1 MPERSKTPSSRKPA
15 PSRLVAQERAFA
27 VALESVRGDLRV
39 VGEALQAQGDALQ
52 GFREEV
58 GARFD
63 EVDAQFRRVDAR
75 FDEVDTQFR
84 QVGARFDEVDAQFRQ
99 VGAHFERVDTDLG
112 LLKSAVI
119 ENTRELRQVRVALD
133 AKVDGE

>member
-75 FDEVDTQFR
+75 FDEVDTRFRQVDAEFR
-84 QVGARFDEVDAQFRQ
+84 QVGVHFD
-99 VGAHFERVDTDLG
+99 RVDTDIG

-119 ENTRELRQVRVALD
+119 ENTRELRQVRAALD

>member
-1 MPERSKTPSSRKPA
+1 MPERSKKPSSRKPA
-15 PSRLVAQERAFA
+15 PSRLGAQERAFA

-63 EVDAQFRRVDAR
+63 EVDAQFR
-75 FDEVDTQFR
+75 
-84 QVGARFDEVDAQFRQ
+84 Q
-99 VGAHFERVDTDLG
+99 VGAHFNRVDTDLG

-119 ENTRELRQVRVALD
+119 ENTRELRQVRAVLD

>member
-1 MPERSKTPSSRKPA
+1 MPERSKKPSSRKPA

-52 GFREEV
+52 GFR
-58 GARFD
+58 
-63 EVDAQFRRVDAR
+63 
-75 FDEVDTQFR
+75 
-84 QVGARFDEVDAQFRQ
+84 DEVDAQFRQ
-99 VGAHFERVDTDLG
+99 VGAHFDRVDTDLG
-112 LLKSAVI
+112 FLKSAVI
-119 ENTRELRQVRVALD
+119 ENTRELRQMRVALD